1 MFYGGSFCDNNAR
14 NPLCLHLR
22 LGHQATSQT
31 MLLMSNLLLQ
41 YLKHL
46 MLSIAQP
53 LSPCQIRYD
62 AALKACVRIAV
73 TKASS
78 FRNFLGLTG
87 SGFGLIG
94 TSCPHSGQPGQVEV
108 EY

>member
-1 MFYGGSFCDNNAR
+1 MGRLCDDNVR
-14 NPLCLHLR
+14 NPLCLPLR
-22 LGHQATSQT
+22 LGHLATSQT

-41 YLKHL
+41 YLQHL
-46 MLSIAQP
+46 MLSIAQRF
-53 LSPCQIRYD
+53 SPRQTRYD
-62 AALKACVRIAV
+62 AALNACVRIAV

-87 SGFGLIG
+87 SGSGLTG